1 MKAVNRV
8 LRATYIVFWQVWPV
22 VEQGA
27 SLSWGLGYNKWG
39 GGGQEGM
46 ACGTHRKHGEVVKGG
61 CSWLCCRTRYK
72 PEGLRLL
79 GEQREQSGNFLS
91 NRDE

>member
-39 GGGQEGM
+39 GGRSGGDGLWDSQE
-46 ACGTHRKHGEVVKGG
+46 AWRSGEGRLQLVV
-61 CSWLCCRTRYK
+61 L
-72 PEGLRLL
+72 
-79 GEQREQSGNFLS
+79 QNQVQA
-91 NRDE
+91 